1 MKKTMGKAMVRCAHC
16 DTVLC
21 RLCHVWQKGQGR
33 MLQFI
38 LAINVVQA
46 PLLPV
51 VWKWTPWHAQI
62 VLHRLQCRSF
72 PVLQWKGPRSKR
84 RQRYQYRHHHHFW
97 PCSLCDATSC
107 DGCEKWNPL
116 YLVMLCCNSCG
127 TKVCQQYNEGA
138 GKGAVIHACDR
149 CRRGFCGSCVAEC
162 HHCSSKFCHFGL
174 QPM

>member
-1 MKKTMGKAMVRCAHC
+1 MCGRKAKAGCCNLYLRSMWCKL
-16 DTVLC
+16 LC
-21 RLCHVWQKGQGR
+21 FRLCGSGRHGTPRLFCTGCNAVLSQSCNGKDQGQSEGKGTNTATTTIFG
-33 MLQFI
+33 
-38 LAINVVQA
+38 
-46 PLLPV
+46 
-51 VWKWTPWHAQI
+51 
-62 VLHRLQCRSF
+62 
-72 PVLQWKGPRSKR
+72 
-84 RQRYQYRHHHHFW
+84 